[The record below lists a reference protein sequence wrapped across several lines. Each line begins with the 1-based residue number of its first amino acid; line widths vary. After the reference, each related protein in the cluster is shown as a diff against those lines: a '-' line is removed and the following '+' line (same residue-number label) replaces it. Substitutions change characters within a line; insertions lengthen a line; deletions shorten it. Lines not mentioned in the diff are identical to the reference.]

1 MIKLFASFIILGT
14 VTLIF
19 YQPIFVL
26 HSRVNFLKNM
36 IIMLNQIKRE
46 LQTNLWSVSDMLNN
60 IHDIDCDCINAFINH
75 VKFKIEQNGAAEF
88 SMCWNESA
96 KQSLKYLSAEEKMT
110 ILQLG
115 EILGR
120 YSLDEQVTALEKA
133 IHIFEIS
140 YESASETY
148 RTNSKYSLCIGVS
161 VGAIVTILLL

>member
-1 MIKLFASFIILGT
+1 MIKLLASFIILGT
-14 VTLIF
+14 TTLIF

-26 HSRVNFLKNM
+26 HSRIIFLKNLIM
-36 IIMLNQIKRE
+36 MLNQIKRE

-60 IHDIDCDCINAFINH
+60 IHDIDCDCLNDFINH
-75 VKFKIEQNGAAEF
+75 VKFEIEQNGAAEF
-88 SMCWNESA
+88 SISWSTNA
-96 KQSLKYLSAEEKMT
+96 KQLLKYLSVEEE
-110 ILQLG
+110 IPVLQLA

-120 YSLDEQVTALEKA
+120 YSLDEQVTALENV

-148 RTNSKYSLCIGVS
+148 RTNSKYSLYIGGS